1 MWVERSVHKLLQKH
15 SIKACCCVTVS
26 AEFKCGL
33 KEESLVSVHVRF
45 LNSHVLVKV
54 KCLPGSQARD
64 KRKFMCK
71 SAPEGAVQFC
81 VQALVQY
88 VRNLHQNT
96 AFRLKS
102 FLFTGFI
109 LLCTADWT
117 YWGNTEGPHFVVLC
131 FFSVVFSAQ
140 EGNTFLVTVLL
151 HLVGT
156 FLTNLLENVF
166 WLILQLQQWRIQ
178 RDGWLLLICLWLL
191 WNALVLKQFSAVPQF
206 FLLFLKKILC
216 ILVAMNGPC
225 TYCDALS

>member
-131 FFSVVFSAQ
+131 FFLCSFFCSRRKYSSCYSFTTLSRHILDQPFRKCLLDDTAITTVKNTEGWMAATDLSVAALKCFS
-140 EGNTFLVTVLL
+140 FKTVLCCSSN
-151 HLVGT
+151 
-156 FLTNLLENVF
+156 FF
-166 WLILQLQQWRIQ
+166 Y
-178 RDGWLLLICLWLL
+178 
-191 WNALVLKQFSAVPQF
+191 FF
-206 FLLFLKKILC
+206 FLILC

-225 TYCDALS
+225 IYCDALS